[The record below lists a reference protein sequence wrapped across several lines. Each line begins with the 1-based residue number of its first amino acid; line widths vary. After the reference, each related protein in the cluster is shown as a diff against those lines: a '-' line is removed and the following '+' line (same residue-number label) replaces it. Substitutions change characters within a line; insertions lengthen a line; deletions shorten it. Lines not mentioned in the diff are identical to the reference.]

1 MAVQTRIDA
10 RSSVNSSIQIQDADG
25 KILATVEVVRSNEES
40 NIGKL
45 RNEANLRITTANDVR
60 IVKQNGAILRRR

>member
-45 RNEANLRITTANDVR
+45 RNEANLRITTASDVR